1 MANGSTQMI
10 RTATLD
16 RATERLTPAAAAHRG
31 DDKAMLKAAANL
43 TRDLNVPKPPVYWA
57 DMIGSALLGYA
68 GLFTAMT
75 ASGWMALAAGLVAV
89 LALYRAGRY
98 QESVECFEASAKMYR
113 PKALEWCFLAMA
125 HHRLGHVAEARRC
138 LEEARRWIDA
148 ANQATAPIPA
158 ARPTNAPAPVAHGTA
173 SASMKTPRTDP

>member
-57 DMIGSALLGYA
+57 DMIGSALLGA
-68 GLFTAMT
+68 IREEGSDP
-75 ASGWMALAAGLVAV
+75 ASLVKS
-89 LALYRAGRY
+89 LW
-98 QESVECFEASAKMYR
+98 VERMSRVASEAEGM
-113 PKALEWCFLAMA
+113 
-125 HHRLGHVAEARRC
+125 VAELVRMDG
-138 LEEARRWIDA
+138 EE
-148 ANQATAPIPA
+148 
-158 ARPTNAPAPVAHGTA
+158 V
-173 SASMKTPRTDP
+173 